1 MTDYVFDSIPALD
14 PVSGLLAKDSVG
26 LVYAEADVAE
36 TTPLPIRDSGGVAKT
51 SVRSG
56 PQGVLE
62 VFITTDHPRVWW
74 VSGGFKFLLTSSK
87 GLEQAAQA
95 AAEAAATS
103 ATAAQE
109 AAAKAF
115 RIGRPGATTPAWWG
129 AFTTGTAPTAE
140 EGAVE
145 GDLGVLLP

>member
-1 MTDYVFDSIPALD
+1 MTDYVFDGWPALD
-14 PVSGLLAKDSVG
+14 PVSGLLSKDASGV
-26 LVYAEADVAE
+26 VYAEADVAE
-36 TTPLPIRDSGGVAKT
+36 TTPLTVRDSAGVTKS

-62 VFITTDHPRVWW
+62 TFIATDHPRVWW
-74 VSGGFKFLLTSSK
+74 VSGGFKFLLTSTK
-87 GLEQAAQA
+87 GLEQAAQG
-95 AAEAAATS
+95 AAEAAVVA
-103 ATAAQE
+103 ATAAQQ

-115 RIGRPGATTPAWWG
+115 RIGRPGATTPTWWG

-140 EGAVE
+140 EGAQQ